1 MSKPIVSAML
11 VALMFCATSMDIK
24 AKTKTMQLRIIET
37 SDVHGSF
44 FPYDFITRKP
54 KQGTLARVSSYIKA
68 QREQYGDKVILLE
81 NGDILQGQPTCYYYN

>member
-1 MSKPIVSAML
+1 MSAML
-11 VALMFCATSMDIK
+11 VSLLFSATSMDVK

-54 KQGTLARVSSYIKA
+54 KQGTLARVSSYCLKMATSSKDNQPATITT
-68 QREQYGDKVILLE
+68 IL
-81 NGDILQGQPTCYYYN
+81 IRRYPTWHRKS

>member
-1 MSKPIVSAML
+1 MSAML
-11 VALMFCATSMDIK
+11 VALLFSATSMDIK

-68 QREQYGDKVILLE
+68 QRKMYEIGRAHV
-81 NGDILQGQPTCYYYN
+81 